1 MKKTIFLSII
11 LALFFTCAYAQ
22 DKYEKIT
29 NVSIILEQTKEIE
42 PDILAMR
49 LEVSVITPKET
60 ETINILGAIDKA
72 IKNLNLDY
80 KGGKYS
86 VYKRCWW
93 EKDKQKCQGY
103 RGEIEYIFELKDA
116 NAQNQIFETLER
128 FKDKYGEE
136 MNFTVSEPQWIVS
149 KKNTAKIENELKLEV
164 IDTAKD
170 FSEKVSKKLGKTCY
184 ISNLD
189 YEIRRP
195 SYGAEPIFLKTKNI
209 EAPEPKKEELVI
221 GVKVS
226 VKLNCK

>member
-11 LALFFTCAYAQ
+11 LALFCTYAYAQ
-22 DKYEKIT
+22 DKDENIT
-29 NVSIILEQTKEIE
+29 KVSIILEQTREIVPDILSMSLYVNVTTPKEIE
-42 PDILAMR
+42 
-49 LEVSVITPKET
+49 
-60 ETINILGAIDKA
+60 TINALGAIDKA
-72 IKNLNLDY
+72 IRNLNLDY

-93 EKDKQKCQGY
+93 EKDRQKCQGY
-103 RGEIEYIFELKDA
+103 RGSSGYIFELKDA
-116 NAQNQIFETLER
+116 TAQNQIFEMMER
-128 FKDKYGEE
+128 FKEKYGEE

-149 KKNTAKIENELKLEV
+149 KKNTTKVEDELKLEI

-184 ISNLD
+184 ISNID

-195 SYGAEPIFLKTKNI
+195 SYGPEPIFLKTKSI

-221 GVKVS
+221 GVKVG